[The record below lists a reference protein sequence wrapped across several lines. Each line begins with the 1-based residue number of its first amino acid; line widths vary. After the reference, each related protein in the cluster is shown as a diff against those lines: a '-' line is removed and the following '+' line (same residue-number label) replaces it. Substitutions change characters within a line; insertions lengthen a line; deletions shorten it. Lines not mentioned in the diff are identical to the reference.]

1 MSLRKNNKTGRE
13 TMSVINLFSLK
24 GKVALVTGGAG
35 MVGSLISTALGE
47 AGATVVIADLVG
59 QEERAEELQKKGFL
73 ATAIPLDLS
82 KESSIIALKEQIIA
96 KYGKIGILFNNAV
109 KRIRKPL
116 ELISV
121 EEWEELAKVNST
133 GFFLCCKV
141 FIEQM
146 AKQKSGNIINISSIY
161 GIVGPD
167 FRIYEGTKMTMP
179 PDYAFSKG
187 GVVNF
192 TRYLATVYAKYNIRV
207 NTISL
212 GSFCPSNKQK
222 GIDKDYEK
230 FLKNYISRVP
240 LGRTLN
246 ENDVKGASLF
256 LASEASAYITGHNL
270 VVDGG
275 WTVW

>member
-1 MSLRKNNKTGRE
+1 MSA
-13 TMSVINLFSLK
+13 INLFSLK

-47 AGATVVIADLVG
+47 AGATVVIADLAG
-59 QEERAEELQKKGFL
+59 QEERAEELQKKGL
-73 ATAIPLDLS
+73 SAVAMPLDLS
-82 KESSIIALKEQIIA
+82 KEGSIVALKEQIIA

-116 ELISV
+116 ELMTA
-121 EEWEELAKVNST
+121 EEWAELAKVNST

-141 FIEQM
+141 FVEQM
-146 AKQKSGNIINISSIY
+146 AKQRSGNIVNVSSIY

-167 FRIYEGTKMTMP
+167 LRIYEGTKMTMP

-187 GVVNF
+187 GMVNF
-192 TRYLATVYAKYNIRV
+192 TRYLATIYGKYNIRV
-207 NTISL
+207 NAISW
-212 GSFCPSNKQK
+212 GNFVPTDKQK
-222 GIDKDYEK
+222 EIDKDYEK
-230 FLKNYISRVP
+230 FLKNYIYQVP

-246 ENDVKGASLF
+246 ENDIKGVSLF